1 MKIVKIKRSRQMWN
15 IFFRWNMFVGG
26 SYNSSGGF
34 EVKEIEES
42 RTTLDFSVEQ
52 LGRK

>member
-1 MKIVKIKRSRQMWN
+1 
-15 IFFRWNMFVGG
+15 MFVGG
-26 SYNSSGGF
+26 SYDGNDDV

-42 RTTLDFSVEQ
+42 RIILDFSPEQ